1 MRRASFSAGSRAPR
15 RRRWFGRGRAS
26 RGRRNYGV
34 CSTWWTTSHGPV
46 GGAGGPHAAREL
58 GRQPGRSKGGGER
71 AEAEVEV
78 EVEVEVRVKRWTEGD
93 LGRRQ
98 SQAHPLPAIRVERSG
113 I

>member
-1 MRRASFSAGSRAPR
+1 M
-15 RRRWFGRGRAS
+15 
-26 RGRRNYGV
+26 
-34 CSTWWTTSHGPV
+34 
-46 GGAGGPHAAREL
+46 
-58 GRQPGRSKGGGER
+58 
-71 AEAEVEV
+71 EV